1 MKGNIKKIKNMA
13 MDNSSGRQ
21 EANIEDFTFMIK
33 STDSGKC
40 IGMTAQFIKDFGQ
53 RGFKTELV

>member
-1 MKGNIKKIKNMA
+1 MA

-21 EANIEDFTFMIK
+21 EANIEDFTLMIK